1 MFSLNPSLIKT
12 QPNNFKTYFSNDT
25 HKFVTIPKTEYKSV
39 STPTPVSISL
49 KPNNNNEYLV
59 LIDDVH
65 VIEEIDTDSEPYSDN
80 DNNGKGDDFSDYIPQ
95 IYFGSLTILGLYIF
109 YKLLNKR

>member
-1 MFSLNPSLIKT
+1 MFSLNPSSIKT
-12 QPNNFKTYFSNDT
+12 QPNNYKTYFSNNT
-25 HKFVTIPKTEYKSV
+25 HKFVTMPKTEYKST
-39 STPTPVSISL
+39 STPTPISISL

-59 LIDDVH
+59 LIDTADI
-65 VIEEIDTDSEPYSDN
+65 IEETDNKESYSDN
-80 DNNGKGDDFSDYIPQ
+80 ENDNENDNDDYIPQ

>member
-12 QPNNFKTYFSNDT
+12 QPNNYKTYYSNDT
-25 HKFVTIPKTEYKSV
+25 HKFVTIPKTEYKST

-59 LIDDVH
+59 LINTAD
-65 VIEEIDTDSEPYSDN
+65 VIEEIDADSI
-80 DNNGKGDDFSDYIPQ
+80 DNNDDGESKDYIPQ